1 MPAPAD
7 IVLPVTLAALG
18 AGLGAVLGT
27 VLGRVVPLFHA
38 YEYDPDDDSGPP
50 PPTCPH
56 CGGTVPWPR
65 WSALPV
71 RFVTTGRCPGCGTT
85 VRSPRTVAV
94 LAAVV
99 LAVLGVTGSGALP
112 GGAGAPAPMW
122 APLELVAFGFFGLWG
137 VLLAVIDA
145 RTHRLPNPLVLPAY
159 PVALALLVAAA
170 ATTPGGGRALLSALA
185 GMAALAAGYWLLWFI
200 HPAGMGWGDVKLSGL
215 LGLYLGWTGL
225 GTVLSG
231 TFVAFLLSAS
241 YGLVLIALRR
251 ATRKSQIPF
260 GPFMIL
266 GALGVIVAG
275 DPLPALLG

>member
-1 MPAPAD
+1 MPAPVD
-7 IVLPVTLAALG
+7 FLLPVALAALG
-18 AGLGAVLGT
+18 AVLGV

-38 YEYDPDDDSGPP
+38 YEYRPDDDSGPP

-56 CGGTVPWPR
+56 CGGTVPWAR
-65 WSALPV
+65 WAALPA
-71 RFVTTGRCPGCGTT
+71 RFAASGRCPACGLA
-85 VRSPRTVAV
+85 VRSPAVVAV
-94 LAAVV
+94 LTAVV
-99 LAVLGVTGSGALP
+99 LAVLGAAASGSIA
-112 GGAGAPAPMW
+112 GGPVRSPS
-122 APLELVAFGFFGLWG
+122 EVAAFAFLGVWG

-159 PVALALLVAAA
+159 PVALALLGAAA
-170 ATTPGGGRALLSALA
+170 ATTPGGGAALRSALI
-185 GMAALAAGYWLLWFI
+185 GMAALWACYWLLWFI
-200 HPAGMGWGDVKLSGL
+200 YPAGMGWGDVKLSGL

-225 GTVLSG
+225 GAVASG
-231 TFVAFLLSAS
+231 TFVAFLLSAC

-251 ATRKSQIPF
+251 ATRRSQLPF